1 MSQQEIIDGFYN
13 KLITTVGPLVDN
25 RIYENIADQDTD
37 LPSIIFTIITD
48 ENLVKSPD
56 DDSLIRMQVSVN
68 GKYSNA
74 VKTTRAISDAVYDA
88 LNRCNFTTHGFSVEV
103 YNRLKG
109 AVIFDPEKKWLTI
122 VQEYEVYGFEW
133 SSSSSASSESSSS
146 SSTSSSS
153 ESSSSSRSSSSSS
166 SQSSSSSSRSSSSES
181 SSSSSSS
188 SNSSSSSRSSSSS
201 NSSSSSRSS
210 SSSNS
215 SSSSE
220 SSSNSSSSSESSSN
234 SSSSSE
240 SSSNSSSSSDSSS
253 NSSWECHNLLS
264 ADDEEFNN
272 IPPAGGWTYGAP
284 WERSGSR
291 AIVEDASHDDD
302 LTIAVPGY
310 SSAKYYTIIVDVHR
324 SDIDGDEIDI
334 KLGGSTRGNIRD
346 GDTGIRTFEDIQGGD
361 TGSDLVFRTDDLEN
375 GDSVMLDSVIICEQ
389 PAP

>member
-109 AVIFDPEKKWLTI
+109 AVVFDPQKKWLTI

-181 SSSSSSS
+181 SSS
-188 SNSSSSSRSSSSS
+188 
-201 NSSSSSRSS
+201 SS